1 MKKLFPQKIQTLICN
16 TTNANMQPPKSKQDK
31 NSKRTLT
38 TLANK
43 LKAFREAGNDVKFA
57 KFHDNV
63 IHDVMFNVEL
73 DQFDAFIASQSRIRD
88 LEQQMADNNKT
99 IEMIRSAAHN
109 LVLQQPEKEKEISE
123 RFEPRLKHFTEE
135 LQKNLKLRTNQ
146 IHWLQKEN
154 IRFLN

>member
-1 MKKLFPQKIQTLICN
+1 MSNFREKIINYVKEILFAKTMFLFFIYKGRHCCLFCN

-63 IHDVMFNVEL
+63 IDDVMFNVEL
-73 DQFDAFIASQSRIRD
+73 DQVNDIT
-88 LEQQMADNNKT
+88 LVY
-99 IEMIRSAAHN
+99 SAMC
-109 LVLQQPEKEKEISE
+109 
-123 RFEPRLKHFTEE
+123 
-135 LQKNLKLRTNQ
+135 
-146 IHWLQKEN
+146 
-154 IRFLN
+154 